1 MKTLDKE
8 GVQYTLQRMVTLLA
22 AIQEKVDAP
31 YPEYKEGTWKPV
43 LFNTDTDEVTDLLT
57 ALGFYYKIGNLVFID
72 GYINAN
78 NACACHHIAGLPF
91 EPSQDNPASMYP
103 LSIGA
108 LGADK
113 DSTFNIFAYNLNTRN
128 VEHLIETNLDDTRK
142 GKTIIYYSKNIF
154 NYFYLFFSIKYI
166 IDM

>member
-8 GVQYTLQRMVTLLA
+8 GLQYTLQRMVTLLA
-22 AIQEKVDAP
+22 AIQEKVNAP

-43 LFNTDTDEVTDLLT
+43 LFNTDTDEVTDVLT

-113 DSTFNIFAYNLNTRN
+113 DSTFNIIYRTKPYGVFNELYSPDETANTW
-128 VEHLIETNLDDTRK
+128 HIHGWYKIADTK
-142 GKTIIYYSKNIF
+142 
-154 NYFYLFFSIKYI
+154 
-166 IDM
+166 